1 MGSSFGI
8 ACQDE
13 VFDPLTCIGGTISM
27 TDGVLRQTIDVRFP
41 TCITGEELIEKSK
54 ALAATGEAEFIP
66 SRVNK
71 PFYIHPESPAIDV
84 LMNAYRSVTG
94 SDKKPFTMGGGA
106 PMPVILPMR

>member
-54 ALAATGEAEFIP
+54 ALQP
-66 SRVNK
+66 
-71 PFYIHPESPAIDV
+71 PAR
-84 LMNAYRSVTG
+84 RSLFPAV
-94 SDKKPFTMGGGA
+94 
-106 PMPVILPMR
+106 

>member
-1 MGSSFGI
+1 MASC
-8 ACQDE
+8 AR
-13 VFDPLTCIGGTISM
+13 P
-27 TDGVLRQTIDVRFP
+27 IDVRFP

-94 SDKKPFTMGGGA
+94 SDKKPFTMAAA